1 MRENNKVYIDVSIG
15 LSYGDCGKSV
25 PVYFLTDPKNQKDGK
40 QNYTHCIRFNGG
52 GNAGHTIY
60 HNDVKYISHLIPVGI
75 FHGLKSIIGS
85 GCVLNVKSFFE
96 ELNDLKSKG
105 FDVDNKVF
113 ISKQCHIVTDAHLEE
128 EKNETAIGTTKRGI
142 GPCYRDKVDRKGIR
156 AEQVPE
162 LEPYLID
169 MYEEFYVKPGI
180 KNVFAEGA
188 QGFYLDVDLGDYPY
202 VTSSNCGIGA
212 LINNGFSHKDIRI
225 VWGVGKVYETYVGSK
240 QFHGK
245 DPIFDKIQEVGKEF
259 GATTGRR
266 RQCNLLN
273 LDNLIKAVRCL
284 GVTAINLRKLD
295 ILEEVKFF
303 RFIYNEVEWDFD
315 NSDSF
320 CEKIH
325 EILEKETNATHI
337 IFSENP
343 YGL

>member
-1 MRENNKVYIDVSIG
+1 MKENSVKLDVVMGVSQ
-15 LSYGDCGKSV
+15 GDEGKGSV
-25 PVYFLTDPKNQKDGK
+25 VHFLCDSDNQKDK
-40 QNYTHCIRFNGG
+40 IQHYTHCVRFNGG
-52 GNAGHTIY
+52 GNAGHTVY
-60 HNDVKYISHLIPVGI
+60 HKGQKVVTHIIPTGI
-75 FHGLKSIIGS
+75 LHGLKSIVGS

-128 EKNETAIGTTKRGI
+128 ELNETAIGTTKRGI
-142 GPCYRDKVDRKGIR
+142 GPCYRDKISRKGLR

-162 LEPYLID
+162 LQPYLID
-169 MYEEFYVKPGI
+169 MYDEFYVKPGI
-180 KNVFAEGA
+180 KNVLAEGA

-202 VTSSNCGIGA
+202 VTSSNCGVGA

-240 QFHGK
+240 DFHGK

-273 LDNLIKAVRCL
+273 LDRLIKAIRCL
-284 GVTAINLRKLD
+284 GVTAVNLRKLD

-303 RFIYNEVEWDFD
+303 RFVYGGVEFDFD

>member
-1 MRENNKVYIDVSIG
+1 MDKNTLKIDVVVDTQAGDSFKGG
-15 LSYGDCGKSV
+15 LTN
-25 PVYFLTDPKNQKDGK
+25 FLTDPENQKDK
-40 QNYTHCIRFNGG
+40 IQHYTHCIRFNGG
-52 GNAGHTIY
+52 GNAGHTVYKNGEKVIT
-60 HNDVKYISHLIPVGI
+60 HLIPTGI
-75 FHGLKSIIGS
+75 LNGLKSVIGS
-85 GCVLNVKSFFE
+85 GCVLNIKSFFE

-113 ISKQCHIVTDAHLEE
+113 ISKQCHIVTDAHLDE

-162 LEPYLID
+162 LQPYLID

-180 KNVFAEGA
+180 KNVLAEGA

-212 LINNGFSHKDIRI
+212 LINNGFSYKDIRI

-295 ILEEVKFF
+295 ILEEVNFF
-303 RFIYNEVEWDFD
+303 RFIYNEVEFDFD

-325 EILEKETNATHI
+325 EILEKETNASHI